1 MANKNSKTIPP
12 EERSKMKQGR
22 QKKKEELVKL
32 SKEVEE
38 AQIEVIKQENINLP
52 EILAERTEMIARE
65 LSQNSD
71 IPFQKIHQLV
81 SKQSKYGV
89 SYTYSNEELYI
100 AFNEF
105 RNVVGNISETNVFFI
120 PTTGLFCAYLGISTS
135 TYKSYLNSTDEKRR
149 DIMQQI
155 DDYIADIQLT
165 MSQNRKV
172 DNFTTVFRAE
182 AQHGIVRQQAPV
194 IIEHKN
200 AVDLDDITEKLN
212 RIRRG
217 KAVDAEFKEK

>member
-1 MANKNSKTIPP
+1 MANKNAKTIPP
-12 EERSKMKQGR
+12 EEQEKLRRGV
-22 QKKKEELVKL
+22 KKKREEVLKL
-32 SKEVEE
+32 SKDVEE
-38 AQIEVIKQENINLP
+38 VQIEIIKQENTNLP
-52 EILAERTEMIARE
+52 VILAERTEMIAKE
-65 LSQNSD
+65 LSENSD

-81 SKQSKYGV
+81 SKQNKFGISH
-89 SYTYSNEELYI
+89 SYSNEELYI

-105 RNVVGNISETNVFFI
+105 RNVVGKISETEVYFI
-120 PTTGLFCAYLGISTS
+120 PTIGLFCAYLGISTA
-135 TYKSYLNSTDEKRR
+135 TYKSYLNSTDERRR

-155 DDYIADIQLT
+155 DDYISDVQLT
-165 MSQNRKV
+165 MSQNRKL

-217 KAVDAEFKEK
+217 KAVEAEFKEK

>member
-1 MANKNSKTIPP
+1 MANKNAKTIPP
-12 EERSKMKQGR
+12 EEQEKLQRGS
-22 QKKKEELVKL
+22 KKKREELVKL
-32 SKEVEE
+32 TKEIEE
-38 AQIEVIKQENINLP
+38 AQIEIIKQESVNLP
-52 EILAERTEMIARE
+52 LILAEKTEMIAKE
-65 LSQNSD
+65 LEENSD

-81 SKQSKYGV
+81 SKQNKYGV
-89 SYTYSNEELYI
+89 SHTYSNEELYI

-105 RNVVGNISETNVFFI
+105 RNVVATISETNVFFI

-155 DDYIADIQLT
+155 DDYISDVQLT
-165 MSQNRKV
+165 MSQNRKL

>member
-12 EERSKMKQGR
+12 EEQAKMKQGR

-38 AQIEVIKQENINLP
+38 AQIAVIKQENINLP

>member
-1 MANKNSKTIPP
+1 MANKNAKTIPP
-12 EERSKMKQGR
+12 EEQEKLKRGAR
-22 QKKKEELVKL
+22 KKREEVLKL
-32 SKEVEE
+32 SKDVEE
-38 AQIEVIKQENINLP
+38 VQIEIIKQENTNLP
-52 EILAERTEMIARE
+52 VILAERTEMIAKE
-65 LSQNSD
+65 LSENSD

-81 SKQSKYGV
+81 SKQNKFGISH
-89 SYTYSNEELYI
+89 SYSNEELYI
-100 AFNEF
+100 AFKEF
-105 RNVVGNISETNVFFI
+105 RNVVGTISETNLFFI
-120 PTTGLFCAYLGISTS
+120 PTTGLFCAYLGISTA
-135 TYKSYLNSTDEKRR
+135 TYKSYLNSTDERRR

-155 DDYIADIQLT
+155 DDYISDVQLT
-165 MSQNRKV
+165 MSQNRKL

-217 KAVDAEFKEK
+217 KAVEAEFKEK